1 MKTMINVVCVAW
13 TVFMIINLI
22 YLFVCLSEIF
32 KQWLYD
38 ALCVCVEIYTLCVC
52 IKIFYFITNM
62 SLNFVMYFS
71 FLGLLRSVILI
82 IVYDK
87 VVYHSSVCV
96 RDYIIYEL
104 DLVFKFLHNMYIELS
119 FQIFTYFQIHKLIS

>member
-1 MKTMINVVCVAW
+1 
-13 TVFMIINLI
+13 
-22 YLFVCLSEIF
+22 
-32 KQWLYD
+32 
-38 ALCVCVEIYTLCVC
+38 
-52 IKIFYFITNM
+52 
-62 SLNFVMYFS
+62 MYFS